1 MSTSSRVLRLR
12 LRLARVFSPAVGVRV
27 ACVWRA
33 GGGEARRVSSR
44 GAGVGFDAA
53 GRAVVRSRCARGAG
67 ERTIETTRT
76 RNRAALFVVAEAGL
90 LVVTRAVLVYFINRP
105 RNFSETVCGP
115 RDGGVTTHQSRALGS
130 RLCADRALE
139 GIGAFAEAPAMT
151 DTTPEAVRTF
161 RWPVRGWS
169 SLGKKELPSQHF
181 DVGGVS
187 WRIDLYPQGDRD
199 STSGYVSIYLTAVDA
214 PRKMH
219 VNYTLT
225 IEGAKKHDDENAAVV
240 SARAVRE
247 RCGMTFQKGAA
258 SWGWRRFVSLTT
270 LNDPDKGLV
279 SRDDT
284 VVITAEVC
292 VSNNTPECVSV
303 NCQDAAANGELAAL
317 KYLRSRNAP
326 WDEATCASA
335 AWVGNLDIL
344 KWARKNG
351 CPWDKRTCD
360 HAARNGHLELLK
372 WARKNGASWDEWTS
386 SYALKDKHFK
396 IVRYIADERE
406 RALKVTDAIP
416 GLLNQVF
423 IEHVLKPDR
432 LLAASDLARL
442 RAVSPTMRDAV
453 VATGRILTSGEKPE

>member
-1 MSTSSRVLRLR
+1 
-12 LRLARVFSPAVGVRV
+12 
-27 ACVWRA
+27 
-33 GGGEARRVSSR
+33 
-44 GAGVGFDAA
+44 
-53 GRAVVRSRCARGAG
+53 
-67 ERTIETTRT
+67 
-76 RNRAALFVVAEAGL
+76 
-90 LVVTRAVLVYFINRP
+90 
-105 RNFSETVCGP
+105 
-115 RDGGVTTHQSRALGS
+115 
-130 RLCADRALE
+130 
-139 GIGAFAEAPAMT
+139 MT
-151 DTTPEAVRTF
+151 DTTPEVVRTF

-169 SLGKKELPSQHF
+169 SLTKEGKSSQHF

-187 WRIDLYPQGDRD
+187 WRVKLYPQGDHRE
-199 STSGYVSIYLTAVDA
+199 SASGYVSMYLAAVDP

-219 VNYTLT
+219 VNFTFT

-247 RCGMTFQKGAA
+247 RGGSTFQKGTAC
-258 SWGWRRFVSLTT
+258 WGWPKFVSLTA
-270 LNDPDKGLV
+270 LNDPDEGLV

-292 VSNNTPECVSV
+292 VSNNTLECVLV
-303 NCQDAAANGELAAL
+303 DCHDAAAYSELAAL

-335 AWVGNLDIL
+335 AWVGNLEHL
-344 KWARKNG
+344 KWARENG

-360 HAARNGHLELLK
+360 NAARNGHLELLK
-372 WARKNGASWDEWTS
+372 WARENGASWDEWTS
-386 SYALKDKHFK
+386 SYALKGKHFK

-423 IEHVLKPDR
+423 IEHVLKPDN
-432 LLAASDLARL
+432 LLAAADLARL

>member
-1 MSTSSRVLRLR
+1 
-12 LRLARVFSPAVGVRV
+12 
-27 ACVWRA
+27 
-33 GGGEARRVSSR
+33 
-44 GAGVGFDAA
+44 
-53 GRAVVRSRCARGAG
+53 
-67 ERTIETTRT
+67 
-76 RNRAALFVVAEAGL
+76 
-90 LVVTRAVLVYFINRP
+90 
-105 RNFSETVCGP
+105 
-115 RDGGVTTHQSRALGS
+115 
-130 RLCADRALE
+130 
-139 GIGAFAEAPAMT
+139 MT

-161 RWPVRGWS
+161 RWTVRGWS
-169 SLGKKELPSQHF
+169 SLTKEVINSPHF

-187 WRIDLYPQGDRD
+187 WLVKLYPQGDGMD
-199 STSGYVSIYLTAVDA
+199 DSGYVSMYLKAVDP

-219 VNYTLT
+219 VHFTFT
-225 IEGAKKHDDENAAVV
+225 IEGAKKHDDENAAAV
-240 SARAVRE
+240 SARAVRQQG
-247 RCGMTFQKGAA
+247 GMTFQKGTDN
-258 SWGWRRFVSLTT
+258 WGWRRFRSLTII
-270 LNDPDKGLV
+270 NDPDEGLV

-292 VSNNTPECVSV
+292 VSKNTQECVSV
-303 NCQDAAANGELAAL
+303 NCHDAAAEGELAVL
-317 KYLRSRNAP
+317 KYLREKCAP
-326 WDEATCASA
+326 WDESTCAAA

-344 KWARKNG
+344 KWARENG
-351 CPWDKRTCD
+351 CPWDRRTCD
-360 HAARNGHLELLK
+360 NAARNGHLKLLK

-386 SYALKDKHFK
+386 SYALKGKHFK

>member
-1 MSTSSRVLRLR
+1 
-12 LRLARVFSPAVGVRV
+12 
-27 ACVWRA
+27 
-33 GGGEARRVSSR
+33 
-44 GAGVGFDAA
+44 
-53 GRAVVRSRCARGAG
+53 
-67 ERTIETTRT
+67 
-76 RNRAALFVVAEAGL
+76 
-90 LVVTRAVLVYFINRP
+90 
-105 RNFSETVCGP
+105 
-115 RDGGVTTHQSRALGS
+115 
-130 RLCADRALE
+130 
-139 GIGAFAEAPAMT
+139 MT

-187 WRIDLYPQGDRD
+187 WRVRLYPQGEEC
-199 STSGYVSIYLTAVDA
+199 SGYVSIYLTAVDP

-219 VNYTLT
+219 VNYSLT
-225 IEGAKKHDDENAAVV
+225 IEGAKKHDDENAAAV
-240 SARAVRE
+240 SARAVRT
-247 RCGMTFQKGAA
+247 RNAKTFQKGTDN
-258 SWGWRRFVSLTT
+258 WGWPKFVTLTA

-292 VSNNTPECVSV
+292 VSNKTQECVSV
-303 NCQDAAANGELAAL
+303 NCHDAAAREELAVL
-317 KYLRSRNAP
+317 KYLRESRNAP
-326 WDEATCASA
+326 WDESTCAAA
-335 AWVGNLDIL
+335 AWVGNLEHL
-344 KWARKNG
+344 KWARENG

-360 HAARNGHLELLK
+360 NAARNGHLELLK

-386 SYALKDKHFK
+386 SYALKGKHFK

-423 IEHVLKPDR
+423 IEHVLKPDN
-432 LLAASDLARL
+432 LLAAADLARL

>member
-1 MSTSSRVLRLR
+1 
-12 LRLARVFSPAVGVRV
+12 
-27 ACVWRA
+27 
-33 GGGEARRVSSR
+33 
-44 GAGVGFDAA
+44 
-53 GRAVVRSRCARGAG
+53 
-67 ERTIETTRT
+67 
-76 RNRAALFVVAEAGL
+76 
-90 LVVTRAVLVYFINRP
+90 
-105 RNFSETVCGP
+105 
-115 RDGGVTTHQSRALGS
+115 
-130 RLCADRALE
+130 
-139 GIGAFAEAPAMT
+139 MT

-169 SLGKKELPSQHF
+169 SLGKNKLPSPHF

-187 WRIDLYPQGDRD
+187 WRVDLHPQGARE
-199 STSGYVSIYLTAVDA
+199 SASGYVSMYLTAVDP

-219 VNYTLT
+219 VNFTLT

-247 RCGMTFQKGAA
+247 RGGSTFQKGTA
-258 SWGWRRFVSLTT
+258 SWGWPKFVTLTT
-270 LNDPDKGLV
+270 LNDPDEGLV

-292 VSNNTPECVSV
+292 VSNKTQECVSV
-303 NCQDAAANGELAAL
+303 NCHDAAAREELAVL
-317 KYLRSRNAP
+317 KYLRESRNAP
-326 WDEATCASA
+326 WDESTCAAA

-344 KWARKNG
+344 KWARENG

-360 HAARNGHLELLK
+360 NAARNGHLELLK

-386 SYALKDKHFK
+386 SYALKGKHFK

-423 IEHVLKPDR
+423 IEHVLKPDN
-432 LLAASDLARL
+432 LLAAADLARL